1 MNELI
6 RIENDKAILKE
17 EMIANILDIES
28 KIKELTDV
36 YDTYKK
42 MIQEEMEKRN
52 VIKIVDEITG
62 LSISYVAAQE
72 NLEKF
77 NKTRLRDNYPD
88 IYDECID
95 MNGVL
100 RAVSRSSKAEI

>member
-17 EMIANILDIES
+17 EMIANILNIES

-95 MNGVL
+95 MNGK
-100 RAVSRSSKAEI
+100 RAAYIT

>member
-6 RIENDKAILKE
+6 RIENDKAILEE

-42 MIQEEMEKRN
+42 IIQEEMEKRN

-95 MNGVL
+95 MNGK
-100 RAVSRSSKAEI
+100 RAAYITIRK

>member
-6 RIENDKAILKE
+6 RIENNKAILKK
-17 EMIANILDIES
+17 EMIANIIDIET

-42 MIQEEMEKRN
+42 QIQEEMEKRN
-52 VIKIVDEITG
+52 IIKLVDETTG

-95 MNGVL
+95 MNGK
-100 RAVSRSSKAEI
+100 RAAYITIRK

>member
-72 NLEKF
+72 KLEKF

-95 MNGVL
+95 MNGK
-100 RAVSRSSKAEI
+100 RAAYITIRK

>member
-95 MNGVL
+95 MNGK
-100 RAVSRSSKAEI
+100 RTAYITIRK

>member
-42 MIQEEMEKRN
+42 MIQEEMEKKN

-62 LSISYVAAQE
+62 LSITYVAAQE

-95 MNGVL
+95 MNGK
-100 RAVSRSSKAEI
+100 RAAYITIRK

>member
-6 RIENDKAILKE
+6 RIENDKAILKQ
-17 EMIANILDIES
+17 EMIANILDIET

-77 NKTRLRDNYPD
+77 NKTKLRNNYPD

-95 MNGVL
+95 MNGK
-100 RAVSRSSKAEI
+100 RAAYITIII

>member
-1 MNELI
+1 MVSYISFNMLSDSI
-6 RIENDKAILKE
+6 DTIPLLVSTKRCKA
-17 EMIANILDIES
+17 A
-28 KIKELTDV
+28 
-36 YDTYKK
+36 
-42 MIQEEMEKRN
+42 
-52 VIKIVDEITG
+52 IVTG

-95 MNGVL
+95 MNGK
-100 RAVSRSSKAEI
+100 RAAYITIRK

>member
-17 EMIANILDIES
+17 EMIANILDLES

-95 MNGVL
+95 MNGK
-100 RAVSRSSKAEI
+100 RAAYITIRK

>member
-36 YDTYKK
+36 YDT
-42 MIQEEMEKRN
+42 
-52 VIKIVDEITG
+52 
-62 LSISYVAAQE
+62 
-72 NLEKF
+72 
-77 NKTRLRDNYPD
+77 
-88 IYDECID
+88 
-95 MNGVL
+95 
-100 RAVSRSSKAEI
+100 

>member
-62 LSISYVAAQE
+62 LSISYIAAQE

-77 NKTRLRDNYPD
+77 NKTRLRNNYPD

-95 MNGVL
+95 MNGK
-100 RAVSRSSKAEI
+100 RAAYITIRK

>member
-6 RIENDKAILKE
+6 RIENNKAILKK
-17 EMIANILDIES
+17 EMIANIIDIET

-42 MIQEEMEKRN
+42 QIQEEMEKRN
-52 VIKIVDEITG
+52 IIKLVDETTG

-88 IYDECID
+88 IYDECVD
-95 MNGVL
+95 MNGK
-100 RAVSRSSKAEI
+100 RAAYITIRK

>member
-17 EMIANILDIES
+17 EMIANILNIES

-95 MNGVL
+95 MNGK
-100 RAVSRSSKAEI
+100 RAAYITIRK

>member
-62 LSISYVAAQE
+62 LSISYVASQE

-95 MNGVL
+95 MNGK
-100 RAVSRSSKAEI
+100 RAAYITIRK

>member
-1 MNELI
+1 MNNLYNADKYFLVDTIHGNLKASNINLVPLSNALI
-6 RIENDKAILKE
+6 NLHNRRTFKVL
-17 EMIANILDIES
+17 S
-28 KIKELTDV
+28 K
-36 YDTYKK
+36 
-42 MIQEEMEKRN
+42 KR
-52 VIKIVDEITG
+52 IVDEITG

-95 MNGVL
+95 MNGK
-100 RAVSRSSKAEI
+100 RAAYITIRK

>member
-6 RIENDKAILKE
+6 RIENDTAILKE

-95 MNGVL
+95 MNGK
-100 RAVSRSSKAEI
+100 RAAYITIRK

>member
-62 LSISYVAAQE
+62 LSRSYVAAQE

-95 MNGVL
+95 MNGK
-100 RAVSRSSKAEI
+100 RAAYITIRK

>member
-42 MIQEEMEKRN
+42 MIQEEMEKKN

-62 LSISYVAAQE
+62 LSLS
-72 NLEKF
+72 
-77 NKTRLRDNYPD
+77 
-88 IYDECID
+88 
-95 MNGVL
+95 
-100 RAVSRSSKAEI
+100 

>member
-17 EMIANILDIES
+17 EMIANILNIES

-77 NKTRLRDNYPD
+77 NKTRLRNNYPD

-95 MNGVL
+95 MNGK
-100 RAVSRSSKAEI
+100 RAAYITIRK

>member
-95 MNGVL
+95 MNGK
-100 RAVSRSSKAEI
+100 RAAYIIIRK

>member
-6 RIENDKAILKE
+6 RMENNKAILKE
-17 EMIANILDIES
+17 DMIANILDIEL

-42 MIQEEMEKRN
+42 MIQDEMEKRN
-52 VIKIVDEITG
+52 VIKIVDETTG

-77 NKTRLRDNYPD
+77 NKTILRNNYPG

-95 MNGVL
+95 MNGK
-100 RAVSRSSKAEI
+100 RAAYITIRK

>member
-52 VIKIVDEITG
+52 VINIVDEITG
-62 LSISYVAAQE
+62 LYISYVAAQE

-95 MNGVL
+95 MNGK
-100 RAVSRSSKAEI
+100 RAAYITIRK

>member
-42 MIQEEMEKRN
+42 IIQEEMEKRN

-95 MNGVL
+95 MNGK
-100 RAVSRSSKAEI
+100 RAAYITIRK

>member
-1 MNELI
+1 M
-6 RIENDKAILKE
+6 
-17 EMIANILDIES
+17 
-28 KIKELTDV
+28 
-36 YDTYKK
+36 KK

-95 MNGVL
+95 MNRK
-100 RAVSRSSKAEI
+100 RAAYITIRK

>member
-42 MIQEEMEKRN
+42 MIQEEMEKKN

-88 IYDECID
+88 LYDECID
-95 MNGVL
+95 MNGK
-100 RAVSRSSKAEI
+100 RAAYITIRK

>member
-6 RIENDKAILKE
+6 RIKNDKAILKE

-95 MNGVL
+95 MNGK
-100 RAVSRSSKAEI
+100 RAAYITIRK

>member
-1 MNELI
+1 MNGLI

-95 MNGVL
+95 MNGK
-100 RAVSRSSKAEI
+100 RAAYITIRK

>member
-6 RIENDKAILKE
+6 RIENDRAILKE

-95 MNGVL
+95 MNGK
-100 RAVSRSSKAEI
+100 RAAYITIRK

>member
-1 MNELI
+1 MN
-6 RIENDKAILKE
+6 NFYNADKYFLVDTVRGNLKASNINLVPLSNVAINLYNRRTFKV
-17 EMIANILDIES
+17 LS
-28 KIKELTDV
+28 K
-36 YDTYKK
+36 
-42 MIQEEMEKRN
+42 KR
-52 VIKIVDEITG
+52 IVDEITG

-95 MNGVL
+95 MNGK
-100 RAVSRSSKAEI
+100 RAAYITIRK

>member
-42 MIQEEMEKRN
+42 MIQEEMEKKN

-95 MNGVL
+95 MNGK
-100 RAVSRSSKAEI
+100 RAAYITIRK

>member
-28 KIKELTDV
+28 KIKELTDI

-95 MNGVL
+95 MNGK
-100 RAVSRSSKAEI
+100 RAAYITIRK

>member
-36 YDTYKK
+36 YNTYKK
-42 MIQEEMEKRN
+42 MIQEEMEKKN

-95 MNGVL
+95 MNGK
-100 RAVSRSSKAEI
+100 RAAYITIRK

>member
-1 MNELI
+1 MNELR

-42 MIQEEMEKRN
+42 MIQEEMEKKN

-95 MNGVL
+95 MNGK
-100 RAVSRSSKAEI
+100 RAAYITIRK

>member
-42 MIQEEMEKRN
+42 MIQEEMEKKI

-95 MNGVL
+95 MNGK
-100 RAVSRSSKAEI
+100 RAAYITIRK

>member
-6 RIENDKAILKE
+6 RIENDKAILKQ
-17 EMIANILDIES
+17 EMIANILDIET

-77 NKTRLRDNYPD
+77 NKTKLRNNYPD

-95 MNGVL
+95 MNGK
-100 RAVSRSSKAEI
+100 RAAYITIIK

>member
-42 MIQEEMEKRN
+42 MIQEEMEKKN

-62 LSISYVAAQE
+62 LSISYVASQE

-95 MNGVL
+95 MNGK
-100 RAVSRSSKAEI
+100 RAAYITIRK